1 MKYSI
6 NMQKCLNGNRLFFL
20 SMCLLQD
27 LREECVKLKTRVFD
41 LEQQNR
47 TLSILF
53 QQRVRPTSD
62 LLLQVCVSVQNS
74 LCY

>member
-1 MKYSI
+1 
-6 NMQKCLNGNRLFFL
+6 
-20 SMCLLQD
+20 MCFLQD

-62 LLLQVCVSVQNS
+62 LLQVCVFVENS
-74 LCY
+74 LRY